1 MNAKTLDIR
10 DVADT
15 AGLPPSTLRYYEEL
29 GLIRSSGK
37 HGLRRQYDPNVLERL
52 SFIAL
57 AQAAQFS
64 LKDVSAM
71 MPTPSVIKIN
81 RDTFVQKADEV
92 ESQIQELTE
101 LASLLRHIAD
111 CPHENQFDCP
121 TFRSL
126 LRSSRRP
133 RRG

>member
-29 GLIRSSGK
+29 GLIRSTGK
-37 HGLRRQYDPNVLERL
+37 HGLRRQYDPDVLERL

-101 LASLLRHIAD
+101 LVSLLRHIAD

>member
-15 AGLPPSTLRYYEEL
+15 AGLPPSTLRYYEKL

-37 HGLRRQYDPNVLERL
+37 HGLRRQYDPDVLERL

-101 LASLLRHIAD
+101 LVSLLRHIAY

>member
-37 HGLRRQYDPNVLERL
+37 HGLRRQYDPDVLERL

-101 LASLLRHIAD
+101 LVSLLRHIAD

>member
-10 DVADT
+10 DVADA

-29 GLIRSSGK
+29 GLIRSTGK
-37 HGLRRQYDPNVLERL
+37 HGLRRQYDPDVLERL

-71 MPTPSVIKIN
+71 MPTPSVIKID
-81 RDTFVQKADEV
+81 RDTFVQKADV
-92 ESQIQELTE
+92 VDRQIQELIE
-101 LASLLRHIAD
+101 LVSLLRHIAD

-121 TFRSL
+121 TFRNL

-133 RRG
+133 QRG

>member
-101 LASLLRHIAD
+101 LVSLLRHIAD

>member
-1 MNAKTLDIR
+1 M
-10 DVADT
+10 ADA

-29 GLIRSSGK
+29 GLIRSTGK
-37 HGLRRQYDPNVLERL
+37 HGLRRQYDPDVLERL

-71 MPTPSVIKIN
+71 MPTPSVIKID
-81 RDTFVQKADEV
+81 RDTFVQKADV
-92 ESQIQELTE
+92 VDRQIQELIE
-101 LASLLRHIAD
+101 LVSLLRHIAD

-121 TFRSL
+121 TFRNL

-133 RRG
+133 QRG

>member
-15 AGLPPSTLRYYEEL
+15 AGLPPSTLRYYEKL

-37 HGLRRQYDPNVLERL
+37 HGLRRQYDPDVLERL

-101 LASLLRHIAD
+101 LVSLLRHIAD